1 MPASRFLTTRASVFS
16 MSLEKRVSIKAEGN
30 NKAFDDL
37 KDEETKKHPTDNSRI
52 VQQVNLRQ
60 VAKAKKGAVYSGSM

>member
-1 MPASRFLTTRASVFS
+1 

-37 KDEETKKHPTDNSRI
+37 KDEETKKHPTDNSWI

-60 VAKAKKGAVYSGSM
+60 VAKAKKGVVYSGSMWM